1 MALKLASYNVKQ
13 ILSRF
18 MDKFEVVVR
27 DADSDQLTKVTDL
40 VRDSLEGFIGE
51 SFWYDEADVLVVR
64 IIDQIEEDLGLD
76 LESATYEGKADQL
89 IKFFGEITRIYT
101 EHPR

>member
-51 SFWYDEADVLVVR
+51 SFWYDEADVLAVR

>member
-1 MALKLASYNVKQ
+1 
-13 ILSRF
+13 

>member
-1 MALKLASYNVKQ
+1 VALKLANYNVKQ

-18 MDKFEVVVR
+18 MDKFEAVAR
-27 DADSDQLTKVTDL
+27 DADPDQLTKVTDL